1 MKFHECT
8 KALEEGK
15 KIKLT
20 NWENAYWYRN
30 QEGCLINHFEG
41 GEECPTC
48 DLFPKDMLWVG
59 AGDWEIVDEV
69 IEIPEADFANYA
81 PETVPIDCET
91 ESIKDGFCFSEALYR
106 LKQGQKVARA
116 GWNGKGMFL
125 FLADNIE
132 FHTDA
137 DMSCVRHLEGELTL
151 PAIVLKTADDQFCV
165 GWLASQ
171 TDLLADDW
179 QIV

>member
-1 MKFHECT
+1 MTFNECT
-8 KALEEGK
+8 QALKDGK

-20 NWENAYWYRN
+20 SWENAYWYEN
-30 QEGCLINHFEG
+30 EEGQMINHFEE
-41 GEECPTC
+41 GEECPTNA
-48 DLFPKDMLWVG
+48 LFPGDILWV
-59 AGDWEIVDEV
+59 ATGDWEIVE
-69 IEIPEADFANYA
+69 EAEFTNYA
-81 PETVPIDCET
+81 PESVPACAET
-91 ESIKDGFCFSEALYR
+91 EPFKDGFCFSEALYR
-106 LKQGQKVARA
+106 LKQGQKVTRA

-125 FLADNIE
+125 FLANNIE

-137 DMSCVRHLEGELTL
+137 DLSCVRHLEGELTL

>member
-1 MKFHECT
+1 MKFCEVEQ
-8 KALEEGK
+8 ALKDGK
-15 KIKLT
+15 KVKLIS
-20 NWENAYWYRN
+20 WKNAYWYQN
-30 QEGCLINHFEG
+30 EQGELINHFEE
-41 GEECPTC
+41 GEELP
-48 DLFPKDMLWVG
+48 V
-59 AGDWEIVDEV
+59 AVVEENASAV
-69 IEIPEADFANYA
+69 
-81 PETVPIDCET
+81 PETDQTCGCCADEPVHD
-91 ESIKDGFCFSEALYR
+91 DGFCFSEALYR
-106 LKQGQKVARA
+106 LKHGQKVARK

-125 FLADNIE
+125 FLADGIE

-137 DMSCVRHLEGELTL
+137 DLSCVRHLEGDLTL

>member
-1 MKFHECT
+1 MKFCEVE
-8 KALEEGK
+8 KALKDGK
-15 KIKLT
+15 KVKLT
-20 NWENAYWYRN
+20 SWKNAYWYQN
-30 QEGCLINHFEG
+30 EQGELINHFEE
-41 GEECPTC
+41 GEELPVAV
-48 DLFPKDMLWVG
+48 LFPRSLIWI
-59 AGDWEIVDEV
+59 ATGDWEIVEKNAPAV
-69 IEIPEADFANYA
+69 PEADQTCGCCADE
-81 PETVPIDCET
+81 PVHD
-91 ESIKDGFCFSEALYR
+91 DGFCFSEALYR
-106 LKQGQKVARA
+106 LKHGQKVARK

-137 DMSCVRHLEGELTL
+137 DLSCVRHLEGELTL
-151 PAIVLKTADDQFCV
+151 PAIVMKTADDQFCV